1 MSSPS
6 FFGKNGLL
14 TVLILAITVF
24 LSFWCFQTNPA
35 SWFDEG
41 IYLQM
46 AKNITSSGVWGVQTA
61 PGVFTDY
68 ALISVGYPVF
78 LPAVAAFKIFG
89 ANIAVLRFVAILFLL
104 GFVLVFYFLS
114 RKLYGAKLALFST
127 LLLATFSPLYGIGK
141 NFLGEVPG
149 LFFFVAGLLLLAF
162 SEKAVRKSY
171 PLIIFSGF
179 FLGMAASAKPIF
191 LLILPALAVAF
202 LLNWRKYLLI
212 KEGLAF
218 TAALGSGVFL
228 ALAAWVFTQFGGE
241 TSLERV
247 WAHYSNP
254 YYVSDF
260 TPVILSNLKRFFT
273 ESTPFH
279 LLVLFL
285 VSVWFFTKR
294 FRKGEEMAV
303 SEIAAWAFAS
313 LVLLAYFRTAGW
325 YKNFFPGHVLF
336 FLFLA
341 PGIESFLESFSLK
354 KFLGAVIFLAVVIQ
368 LIPLW
373 QENSWC
379 REDAPTAFEPYL
391 KTIPADK
398 SVFFLTVPQIAARF
412 DGANFYQYLKMSDY
426 LKMGEENLERMRR
439 GEFDFIFAPQGVLEE
454 LSKIPACYE
463 FQNNISKI
471 LIYQKNPASA
481 CR

>member
-1 MSSPS
+1 MNFVFLKTEKLSL
-6 FFGKNGLL
+6 FIIFLL
-14 TVLILAITVF
+14 AAF

-46 AKNITSSGVWGVQTA
+46 VENITSSGIWGVQTA

-78 LPAVAAFKIFG
+78 LPAIAAFKIFG
-89 ANIAVLRFVAILFLL
+89 ANIAVLRLVAILFLL

-114 RKLYGAKLALFST
+114 RKLYGTKLALFST
-127 LLLATFSPLYGIGK
+127 LLLATFSPLYGNGK

-149 LFFFVAGLLLLAF
+149 LFFLVAGLLLLAF
-162 SEKAVRKSY
+162 SEKATRKNYS
-171 PLIIFSGF
+171 LIILSGL
-179 FLGMAASAKPIF
+179 FLGMASAAKPIF
-191 LLILPALAVAF
+191 LLILPALGIAF
-202 LLNWRKYLLI
+202 LLNSRKFFLT
-212 KEGLAF
+212 KDGRAF
-218 TAALGSGVFL
+218 IAALGLGVFL

-241 TSLERV
+241 TSLGRV

-254 YYVSDF
+254 YYVSDY
-260 TPVILSNLKRFFT
+260 TPVILSNLRRFFT

-285 VSVWFFTKR
+285 VSVWFFAKK
-294 FRKGEEMAV
+294 FRKGEEAAV
-303 SEIAAWAFAS
+303 SEITAWAFAS

-325 YKNFFPGHVLF
+325 YKNFFPGHVMF

-354 KFLGAVIFLAVVIQ
+354 KMFGAMIFLAVAIQ
-368 LIPLW
+368 FIPLW
-373 QENSWC
+373 RENLWC

-426 LKMGEENLERMRR
+426 LKMGEENLERMQR
-439 GEFDFIFAPQGVLEE
+439 GEFDFIFVPQGVPEE
-454 LSKIPACYE
+454 ISKIPACYE
-463 FQNNISKI
+463 LQGNIKKV
-471 LIYQKNPASA
+471 LIYERSRSCNV
-481 CR
+481 R